1 MRLFFLTKR
10 SLIRWALVVLVLLG
24 TVLQVL
30 PARPR
35 SLSAEPLEFMV
46 RAQLSDR
53 LVEGQPLA
61 WSDRQVY
68 LLARDG
74 RLIEFDP
81 EEAQDFDKS
90 APQYSAYSTST
101 IRTQLAKEFGR
112 DFEVT
117 ATGHYLVVHPRGQRD
132 QWARRFEE
140 LYRSFV
146 HYFKVRGFDLQKPK
160 YPLIAVVFR
169 TEEEY
174 RRYAERESSHVG
186 PNTLGHYSP
195 RSNRISLFDITTAG
209 SSRSGTINAE
219 TIVHE
224 ATHQTAFNTGVHPRF
239 VDVPRWLSEGLA
251 TMFEARGVWNSRDH
265 RGTGDRINRER
276 LAEFKHYA
284 ATRRN
289 AGNLAGLIATD
300 RPFKKDPHGAYA
312 ESWALSYYLCET
324 QPRLYSA
331 YLARTAARPAF
342 EPYTPQQRVSDFTS
356 HFGEDLKLVETQ
368 FLRYMQRVE

>member
-1 MRLFFLTKR
+1 MRRLFLTKR
-10 SLIRWALVVLVLLG
+10 FLLRSALVVVVLLG
-24 TVLQVL
+24 AILRL
-30 PARPR
+30 PPASPR
-35 SLSAEPLEFMV
+35 SLSAEPLDFMV

-74 RLIEFDP
+74 QLIEFVPD
-81 EEAQDFDKS
+81 EAQDFGKS
-90 APQYSAYSTST
+90 APQFSAYSALA
-101 IRTQLAKEFGR
+101 IRTRLIKEFGR

-117 ATGHYLVVHPRGQRD
+117 ATRHYLVVHPHGQRD

-146 HYFKVRGFDLQKPK
+146 HYFKVRGFDLQEPK
-160 YPLIAVVFR
+160 YPLVAVVFR
-169 TEEEY
+169 TEDEY

-195 RSNRISLFDITTAG
+195 RSNRISLFDVTAAG
-209 SSRSGTINAE
+209 ALSSGTTNAT

-251 TMFEARGVWNSRDH
+251 TMFEARGVWNSIDY
-265 RGTGDRINRER
+265 RGTGERINRVR
-276 LAEFKHYA
+276 LAEFKQYV

-289 AGNLAGLIATD
+289 TGNLAELIATD

-324 QPRLYSA
+324 QPRLYSE
-331 YLARTAARPAF
+331 YLARTAARPPF
-342 EPYTPQQRVSDFTS
+342 ERYTPQQRVADFTS
-356 HFGEDLKLVETQ
+356 VFGRDLKWVETQ

>member
-24 TVLQVL
+24 TVLQV
-30 PARPR
+30 PPTRPR
-35 SLSAEPLEFMV
+35 WLVAEPLDFMV

-74 RLIEFDP
+74 QLIEFDP
-81 EEAQDFDKS
+81 EEAQNFDKS
-90 APQYSAYSTST
+90 APQYSAYSTSV
-101 IRTQLAKEFGR
+101 IRTRLAREFGR

-160 YPLIAVVFR
+160 FPLVAVVFR
-169 TEEEY
+169 TEDEY

-195 RSNRISLFDITTAG
+195 RSNRISLFDVTAAG
-209 SSRSGTINAE
+209 SSRSGTINTE

-224 ATHQTAFNTGVHPRF
+224 ATHQTAFNTGIHQRF

-251 TMFEARGVWNSRDH
+251 TMFEARGVWNSRDY
-265 RGTGDRINRER
+265 RGTGERINRER

-289 AGNLAGLIATD
+289 AGNLAELIATD

-324 QPRLYSA
+324 QPRLYCA
-331 YLARTAARPAF
+331 YLARTAARPSF
-342 EPYTPQQRVSDFTS
+342 EPYTPSQRVADFTS
-356 HFGEDLKLVETQ
+356 VFGHDLKLVETQ